1 MEKHLHMGIKAVIEE
16 FPEIES
22 ILTDYDIGCGPCM
35 VGTCLLKDIVSIH
48 SLPKPDE
55 KKLMERI
62 AGVILNGN
70 DPGKAK
76 PANITKKPVTYSEPM
91 QKLVAEHTLIKRWLA
106 LIPQVVKYVDLKTE
120 SGKQII
126 NNGIDMIRSYADK
139 FHHAKEEDILFKYFD
154 ENAEIIQVM
163 YKDHTN
169 ARALVQ
175 NMIKALKAENRELLS
190 ESLLAY
196 RDLLQHHIQK
206 EDEILYPWMDRELN
220 KTTLIEMDAKF
231 VEADIN
237 SGIKEKKYEDMINDL
252 EKLLP

>member
-1 MEKHLHMGIKAVIEE
+1 MEKYLHMGIKAVIEE

-70 DPGKAK
+70 DPGKTK

-91 QKLVAEHTLIKRWLA
+91 QKLVDEHTLIKRWLA
-106 LIPQVVKYVDLKTE
+106 LIPQVVEYVDLKTE
-120 SGKQII
+120 SGKQIV

-175 NMIKALKAENRELLS
+175 NMIKALKSENRELLS

-220 KTTLIEMDAKF
+220 KTKLIEMDAKF

-252 EKLLP
+252 EKLLS

>member
-1 MEKHLHMGIKAVIEE
+1 MEKYLHMGIKAVIEA

-48 SLPKPDE
+48 SLQKSDE

-62 AGVILNGN
+62 AGVILNGS

-76 PANITKKPVTYSEPM
+76 PANTTKKPVTYSEPM

-106 LIPQVVKYVDLKTE
+106 LIPKVVESVDLQTE

-175 NMIKALKAENRELLS
+175 NMIKALKSENRELLS

-220 KTTLIEMDAKF
+220 KTKLIEMDAKF
-231 VEADIN
+231 IQADIN